1 MGFLNASSSFT
12 RFRIAD
18 PVPAT
23 LWPTLPDKLKQF
35 CFRDI
40 DNTSDE
46 RSWGWVCFD
55 DMLDTAWRTA
65 PPEKGGYIAF
75 SLRQDTRRIPAA
87 VLKKHLAI
95 ALREEEARNK
105 EQGKKFIS
113 RERKKELREQV
124 RIKLMARFLPI
135 PAEFNV
141 LWAIDTGVIYFASTQ
156 SKMIDLFSD
165 YFTLTFDL
173 HLEPLT
179 PYALAASMLDE
190 AAMTKLDTLE
200 PTRFAG

>member
-87 VLKKHLAI
+87 VLKKHLSL

-113 RERKKELREQV
+113 RERKKELKEQT
-124 RIKLMARFLPI
+124 RLRLMSRFLPI

-141 LWAIDTGVIYFASTQ
+141 LWAIDTGTIYFASTQ

-190 AAMTKLDTLE
+190 AAMTRLDTLE

>member
-40 DNTSDE
+40 DATSDE

-87 VLKKHLAI
+87 VLKKHLSL

-105 EQGKKFIS
+105 EQGKKFVS
-113 RERKKELREQV
+113 RERKKELKEQT
-124 RIKLMARFLPI
+124 RLRLMSRFLPI

-141 LWAIDTGVIYFASTQ
+141 LWAIDTSIIYFASTQ

-190 AAMTKLDTLE
+190 AAMTRLDTLE

>member
-87 VLKKHLAI
+87 VLKKHLAL

-105 EQGKKFIS
+105 EQGKKFVS

-173 HLEPLT
+173 HLEPMT

-190 AAMTKLDTLE
+190 AAMTRLDALE
-200 PTRFAG
+200 PTRFAS

>member
-87 VLKKHLAI
+87 VLKKHLAL

-105 EQGKKFIS
+105 EQGKKFVS

-190 AAMTKLDTLE
+190 AAMTRLDALE
-200 PTRFAG
+200 PTRFAS

>member
-87 VLKKHLAI
+87 VLKKHLSL

-113 RERKKELREQV
+113 RERKKELKEQT
-124 RIKLMARFLPI
+124 RLRLMSRFLPI

-141 LWAIDTGVIYFASTQ
+141 LWAIDTGIIYFASTQ

-190 AAMTKLDTLE
+190 AAMTRLDTLE

>member
-87 VLKKHLAI
+87 VLKKHLAL

-105 EQGKKFIS
+105 EQGKKFVS

-173 HLEPLT
+173 HLEPMT

-190 AAMTKLDTLE
+190 AAITRLDALE
-200 PTRFAG
+200 PTRFAS

>member
-55 DMLDTAWRTA
+55 DMLDTAWRIA

-87 VLKKHLAI
+87 VLKKHLSL

-113 RERKKELREQV
+113 RERKKELKEQT
-124 RIKLMARFLPI
+124 RLRLMSRFLPI

-141 LWAIDTGVIYFASTQ
+141 LWAIDTGIIYFASTQ
-156 SKMIDLFSD
+156 SKMLDLFSD

-190 AAMTKLDTLE
+190 AAMTRLDTLE

>member
-18 PVPAT
+18 PVPTT

-87 VLKKHLAI
+87 VLKKHLAL

-105 EQGKKFIS
+105 EQGKKFVS

-173 HLEPLT
+173 HLEPMT

-190 AAMTKLDTLE
+190 AAMTRLDALE
-200 PTRFAG
+200 PTRFAS

>member
-40 DNTSDE
+40 DATSDE

-87 VLKKHLAI
+87 VLKKHLSL

-105 EQGKKFIS
+105 EQGKKFVS
-113 RERKKELREQV
+113 RERKKELKEQT
-124 RIKLMARFLPI
+124 RLRLMSRFLPI

-141 LWAIDTGVIYFASTQ
+141 LWAIDTGIIYFASTQ

-190 AAMTKLDTLE
+190 AAMTRLDTLE

>member
-87 VLKKHLAI
+87 VLKKHLAL

-105 EQGKKFIS
+105 EQGKKFVS

-173 HLEPLT
+173 HLEPMT

-190 AAMTKLDTLE
+190 AAMTRLDALE

>member
-40 DNTSDE
+40 DATSDE

-87 VLKKHLAI
+87 VLKKHLSL

-105 EQGKKFIS
+105 EQGKKFVS
-113 RERKKELREQV
+113 RERKKELKEQT
-124 RIKLMARFLPI
+124 RLRLMSRFLPI

-141 LWAIDTGVIYFASTQ
+141 LWAIDTGIIYFASTQ

-190 AAMTKLDTLE
+190 AALTRLDTLE

>member
-55 DMLDTAWRTA
+55 DMLDTAWRAA

-87 VLKKHLAI
+87 VLKKHLSL

-113 RERKKELREQV
+113 RERKKELKEQT
-124 RIKLMARFLPI
+124 RLRLMSRFLPI

-141 LWAIDTGVIYFASTQ
+141 LWAIDTGLIYFASTQ

-190 AAMTKLDTLE
+190 AAMTRLDTLE

>member
-1 MGFLNASSSFT
+1 MGFLNASNSFT

-87 VLKKHLAI
+87 VLKKHLSL

-113 RERKKELREQV
+113 RERKKELKEQT
-124 RIKLMARFLPI
+124 RLRLMSRFLPI

-141 LWAIDTGVIYFASTQ
+141 LWAIDTGIIYFASTQ

-190 AAMTKLDTLE
+190 AAMTRLDTLE